1 MIILHPLIIINHQAI
16 NDFAV
21 GLMNEEQFQRGLL
34 IIFLY
39 LSDSPTK

>member
-21 GLMNEEQFQRGLL
+21 GLLA
-34 IIFLY
+34 
-39 LSDSPTK
+39 SPAHE